1 MTDIYDTAAPHLP
14 SVCPPFEADNPGTP
28 PHSDA
33 DLPAGASPENMAV
46 ADWAAGVSAT
56 PAPGQIQVRQQ
67 ARQMFWAGF
76 QLAAIARA
84 LDIKRTTLH
93 GWAKADGWGKARP
106 VDRVVGA
113 LEVRL
118 AYLIGLPVK
127 TGQHFKE
134 IDLLGRQMERL
145 TGPLSGQAA
154 PAGDGAARALA
165 APDTA
170 PRRRARPT
178 RKEAKNHFEQEHIDA
193 LADALHDEMFDYQK
207 RWFTCMNERVRLIL
221 KSRQI
226 GATWYFAREA
236 LIDLLQ
242 SDRSQIFL
250 SASRAQAHQF
260 KNYQRQF
267 VRAVLDMDLEGDP
280 IVFSSGAVEFFL
292 GRNIATAQSY
302 SGNLYFDEIYWVP
315 NFGAMESTAGA
326 MATHKRFRKTY
337 FSTPSVVTHDAYDLW
352 TGERYNTG
360 RPKNE
365 QVAIDLSH
373 QKLVKGQRGADGIWR
388 NRVTIEDAVA
398 QGLDLVDLEQIRRE
412 NAPAAYRNLYM
423 CEFVDDETAV
433 FPYEWL
439 KNCGVD
445 SWDEWK
451 NDFAPYA
458 PRPFGYRGVWVGYD
472 PSGGGP
478 DGDACGLV
486 VVAPPE
492 NAGGDFRVLEFHRL
506 HNNDFSAQADFIKK
520 ITDKFTVLQ
529 MAIDVT
535 GLGRGVCDLVKRF
548 YPAVTE
554 IHYSPETK
562 ARLVMGAQNVM
573 RKSRL
578 KWDAGAVDL
587 VQSFMAI
594 KHGATAG
601 GRLSY
606 VSGRRKKTG
615 HADLAWAL
623 MNALVFEPLGGS
635 ENAGAVYVGV
645 YESGK

>member
-1 MTDIYDTAAPHLP
+1 MSVFSETPAPFDANENQDAPRHSAA
-14 SVCPPFEADNPGTP
+14 SK
-28 PHSDA
+28 
-33 DLPAGASPENMAV
+33 AGAASA
-46 ADWAAGVSAT
+46 ASAGQWAAGFAHE
-56 PAPGQIQVRQQ
+56 PGENLLDIRRQ
-67 ARQMFWAGF
+67 ARQMYWGGF
-76 QLAAIARA
+76 KFAQIARV

-93 GWAKADGWGKARP
+93 SWAKAEQWAKAQP
-106 VDRVVGA
+106 VDRVTGA
-113 LEVRL
+113 LETRL
-118 AYLIGLPVK
+118 AYLISLPQK
-127 TGQHFKE
+127 SGQDFKE
-134 IDLLGRQMERL
+134 IDLLARQMQRL
-145 TGPLSGQAA
+145 AGPQE
-154 PAGDGAARALA
+154 GAASLPGAGKGADAGA
-165 APDTA
+165 AGHA
-170 PRRRARPT
+170 PRRRVRPT
-178 RKEAKNHFEQEHIDA
+178 RREAKNHFEQEHIDA
-193 LADALHDEMFDYQK
+193 LADAMRQSIFDYQK
-207 RWFTCMNERVRLIL
+207 RWFSHVNERVRLIL

-236 LIDLLQ
+236 LVDALMT
-242 SDRSQIFL
+242 DRSQIFL
-250 SASRAQAHQF
+250 SASRAQANQF
-260 KNYQRQF
+260 RNYQRKF
-267 VRAVLDMDLEGDP
+267 LREVLDMDLEGDP

-292 GRNIATAQSY
+292 GRNIATAQGY

-315 NFGAMESTAGA
+315 FFGTMESTAGA
-326 MATHKRFRKTY
+326 IATHKRFRKTY
-337 FSTPSVVTHDAYDLW
+337 FSTPSVVSHDAYPLW
-352 TGERYNTG
+352 TGERYNEG

-365 QVAIDLSH
+365 RVKIDLSPK
-373 QKLVKGQRGADGIWR
+373 KLVQGVRGGDGIWR
-388 NRVTIEDAVA
+388 NRVTIEDAIA
-398 QGLDLVDLEQIRRE
+398 QGLHLVDIEQIRRE
-412 NAPAAYRNLYM
+412 NAPSAYRNLYM

-451 NDFAPYA
+451 CDFEPFA

-472 PSGGGP
+472 PSGGGEK
-478 DGDACGLV
+478 GDACGLV
-486 VVAPPE
+486 VIAPPAK
-492 NAGGDFRVLEFHRL
+492 AGGAFRVLEFHRL

-520 ITDKFTVLQ
+520 ITDKYTVMN

-548 YPAVTE
+548 YPSVTE

-562 ARLVMGAQNVM
+562 SRLVMGAQNVM

-578 KWDAGAVDL
+578 QWDAGAVDL

-606 VSGRRKKTG
+606 MSGRRKKTG

-635 ENAGAVYVGV
+635 ENAGASVVHV
-645 YESGK
+645 FES